1 MYVLRL
7 CCIAVITA
15 ICALILKNHKSELV
29 PLCLVAGGIIMFL
42 YAFDYLTQ
50 SVEFIKSF
58 TQNAGIDNE
67 IVRIIFKIIGIG
79 FLVEI
84 TASSIKDLGFES
96 IGDKLIL
103 CGKIIIFLVSVPILN
118 STYKIIVSLIQLA

>member
-96 IGDKLIL
+96 IGDKLVL

-118 STYKIIVSLIQLA
+118 STYKIIVSLIHLA